1 MKMQEFFMFLIS
13 TIGMCHIIV
22 DSSLLSGFRESFKK
36 YCDMMKLPKIG
47 EIVECYMCC
56 GTWCGFFMGFIWM
69 DKTYDLDFFLKIFA
83 SGCAGGF
90 ISNFAAMILN
100 WIEAATI
107 VNMPD
112 SN

>member
-1 MKMQEFFMFLIS
+1 MI
-13 TIGMCHIIV
+13 
-22 DSSLLSGFRESFKK
+22 
-36 YCDMMKLPKIG
+36 KLPKIG

-112 SN
+112 GN